1 MSKIAGLLESLDFS
15 VLVPELN
22 TVLGWVR
29 FLSILAVMIGPV
41 IMLVLGLLYWFKPA
55 EEANYKFGFRTY
67 FGMGSVQAWRFTQKV
82 AGMVYTVLGGIL
94 SIVMLIICL
103 KFGGKELLQIVTS
116 AVKCLLWEAGLIFA
130 AWLGITLLVTVLF
143 DERGRFRK

>member
-1 MSKIAGLLESLDFS
+1 
-15 VLVPELN
+15 
-22 TVLGWVR
+22 
-29 FLSILAVMIGPV
+29 
-41 IMLVLGLLYWFKPA
+41 
-55 EEANYKFGFRTY
+55 
-67 FGMGSVQAWRFTQKV
+67 
-82 AGMVYTVLGGIL
+82 
-94 SIVMLIICL
+94 MLIICL